1 MYKNI
6 ALIISLLFFLNINA
20 QTGRIVYKNNPQ
32 LSDSLKNEIK
42 KNPETRKEVSGMVK
56 EFMAAAPKF
65 NYVLNFNDDKSL
77 FEIESILT
85 KNATE
90 KMIIKSQSSYYT
102 NLSTQ
107 TILEQKEIAG
117 TTFLIKKE
125 ATIDWKITNEKKKI
139 GDYLAQKA
147 VTHKEV
153 INTRTDNVIKHK
165 VIAWFTPEI
174 PINYGPDGYHGL
186 PGLIL
191 KLEIGGFTNFVIHDI
206 DLGVSNPKV
215 KKPTKGK
222 KVTEE
227 EYIAIKKRMSGDYR
241 DFKN

>member
-1 MYKNI
+1 MKE
-6 ALIISLLFFLNINA
+6 LFLTLMFFFFLNINA
-20 QTGRIVYKNNPQ
+20 QKGRIVYKNNPQ

-42 KNPETRKEVSGMVK
+42 KNPETRKEVSGMLK
-56 EFMAAAPKF
+56 KFITAAPKF
-65 NYVLNFNDDKSL
+65 NYILRFDKDESF

-85 KNATE
+85 KNMTE
-90 KMIIKSQSSYYT
+90 KMIMKSQSSYYT
-102 NLSTQ
+102 NLRTQ

-117 TTFLIKKE
+117 TTFLIKKKAHINWE
-125 ATIDWKITNEKKKI
+125 ITNEKKKI
-139 GDYLAQKA
+139 GVYLAQKA
-147 VTHKEV
+147 VTYKEF
-153 INTRTDNVIKHK
+153 INTRTDKVIKHK

-174 PINYGPDGYHGL
+174 PINYGPDGYHSL

-191 KLEIGGFTNFVIHDI
+191 NLEVSGNNFVIHDI

-222 KVTEE
+222 KVTED
-227 EYIAIKKRMSGDYR
+227 EYIAIQKKMSSDYR